1 MTSLYILF
9 DFSLNVI
16 LVTNAAPSKDALGST
31 FGLAQTVACLARSGG
46 PVLVRYAL
54 TLKYH
59 FYFDQLIS
67 FHSTLFALSKDY
79 KILDGNFVWVV
90 MIGISILALF
100 STYQVRDG
108 AVERS
113 HKHWEEEMR
122 VL

>member
-1 MTSLYILF
+1 MSS
-9 DFSLNVI
+9 D
-16 LVTNAAPSKDALGST
+16 
-31 FGLAQTVACLARSGG
+31 
-46 PVLVRYAL
+46 
-54 TLKYH
+54 
-59 FYFDQLIS
+59 
-67 FHSTLFALSKDY
+67 STLFALSKDY

-113 HKHWEEEMR
+113 HKHWEEEMS